1 MTQIDKPVRVRYA
14 PSPTGLQHV
23 GGLRTALYNYLLA
36 KKLGGQFILRIE
48 DTDQKRF
55 VAGAVENIMM
65 FLKDFGLQY
74 DEGPIFL
81 ADKDELPGA
90 LSTRY
95 PGVYEKGSVG
105 PYIQSERLPQYEA
118 AVKQLVDAGHAY
130 YCFCTEERLSELRER
145 QERNKQPPRY
155 DGLCRSLTLEA
166 AKEERSNGKSC
177 VVRFRVPA
185 GGIDIVCQDLLRGE
199 LKYKAADI
207 EDFILLKSDGYPTY
221 HLANIVDDHAMGISH
236 VLRGEEWLSS
246 LPKHVLLYEAFAW
259 EKPLFA
265 HLSVILGADG
275 KKKLSKRDG
284 DVSVDA
290 FVEAGYLR
298 EALLNFIALLGW
310 NPGKGSTQEIFSL
323 AELAEHFS
331 LESLNAAPAV
341 FDRKKLDWMNHE
353 YIMRL
358 PVDELLTRVR
368 TLGAIEHA
376 EWYRKAPTE
385 FQADAHLLKV
395 LTVEQDRL
403 KTLTDVGV
411 NNPFFFTET
420 LEYPTELLAWKGN
433 TSERTKQ
440 ELTRAMAVLEAVGEA
455 EWTRENLSAKLLEAA
470 EKPARN
476 TAPGA
481 VGGKGDFLW
490 PLRVALTGA
499 ERSPSPMD
507 TAWVLGKME
516 TRKRIEHALLRLEA

>member
-1 MTQIDKPVRVRYA
+1 MTDTEKPVRVRYA

-36 KKLGGQFILRIE
+36 KKLGGQFVLRIE

-55 VAGAVENIMM
+55 VAGAVENIMS
-65 FLKDFGLQY
+65 FLKDFGLHY

-81 ADKDELPGA
+81 ADKDEHPGA

-95 PGVYEKGSVG
+95 PGVYEKGTSG
-105 PYIQSERLPQYEA
+105 PYIQSERLPLYEE
-118 AVKQLVDAGHAY
+118 AVKKLIDTGHAY
-130 YCFCTEERLSELRER
+130 YCFCTEERLAELRER
-145 QERNKQPPRY
+145 QERTKQPPRY
-155 DGLCRSLTLEA
+155 DGLCRGLTPEA
-166 AKEERSNGKSC
+166 AREERQNGKPG

-185 GGIDIVCQDLLRGE
+185 GRDDIVCHDALRGE
-199 LKYKAADI
+199 LKYKATDI

-221 HLANIVDDHAMGISH
+221 HLANIVDDHAMAITH

-246 LPKHVLLYEAFAW
+246 LPKHVLLYEAFGW
-259 EKPLFA
+259 EKPQFV

-290 FVEAGYLR
+290 FVENGYLR

-323 AELAEHFS
+323 EELGQTFS

-353 YIMRL
+353 YIAKL
-358 PVDELLTRVR
+358 SVDELLARVR
-368 TLGAIEHA
+368 ALGVIDHA

-385 FQADAHLLKV
+385 FQADAHLTKV
-395 LTVEQDRL
+395 LTVEQERL

-433 TSERTKQ
+433 ASEITKQ

-455 EWTRENLSAKLLEAA
+455 EWTRENLSVKLLEAA
-470 EKPARN
+470 GEK
-476 TAPGA
+476 
-481 VGGKGDFLW
+481 KGDFLW

-516 TRKRIEHALLRLEA
+516 TRKRIEQALLRLEA

>member
-1 MTQIDKPVRVRYA
+1 MSDITKPVRVRYA

-36 KKLGGQFILRIE
+36 KKFGGQFILRIE

-55 VAGAVENIMM
+55 VAGAVENIMS
-65 FLKDFGLQY
+65 FLKDFGLHY

-95 PGVYEKGSVG
+95 PGVYEKGKYG
-105 PYIQSERLPQYEA
+105 PYIQSERLPLYEEA
-118 AVKQLVDAGHAY
+118 IRKLIDSGHAY

-145 QERNKQPPRY
+145 QERTKQPPRY
-155 DGLCRSLTLEA
+155 DGLCRALTPEA
-166 AKEERSNGKSC
+166 AKEDRQNGKPC
-177 VVRFRVPA
+177 VVRFRVPENR
-185 GGIDIVCQDLLRGE
+185 GEIICHDKLRGE
-199 LKYKAADI
+199 LKYKATDI

-221 HLANIVDDHAMGISH
+221 HLANIVDDHAMEITH

-246 LPKHVLLYEAFAW
+246 LPKHILLYEAFQW
-259 EKPLFA
+259 EVPTFVN
-265 HLSVILGADG
+265 LSVILGADG

-323 AELAEHFS
+323 TELAEHFS
-331 LESLNAAPAV
+331 LESLNAAGAV

-353 YIMRL
+353 YIAKL
-358 PVDELLTRVR
+358 TVPELLARVR
-368 TLGAIEHA
+368 SLGVIEHA
-376 EWYRKAPTE
+376 PWYTKTSTE
-385 FQADAHLLKV
+385 CQGDMHLAKV
-395 LTVEQDRL
+395 LTVEQERL
-403 KTLTDVGV
+403 KTLTEVGV
-411 NNPFFFTET
+411 SNPFFFTET
-420 LEYPTELLAWKGN
+420 IEYPTPLLAWKGN
-433 TSERTKQ
+433 DMETTAKELERAKT
-440 ELTRAMAVLEAVGEA
+440 LLESISEA
-455 EWTRENLSAKLLEAA
+455 EWTRENIGIKLLEAA
-470 EKPARN
+470 GDK
-476 TAPGA
+476 
-481 VGGKGDFLW
+481 KGDFLW

-507 TAWVLGKME
+507 TAWVLGKSVSL
-516 TRKRIEHALLRLEA
+516 KRLEGAILRAKD

>member
-1 MTQIDKPVRVRYA
+1 MSDTVKPVRVRYA

-36 KKLGGQFILRIE
+36 KKFGGQFILRID

-55 VAGAVENIMM
+55 VAGAVENIMT
-65 FLKDFGLQY
+65 FLKDFGLHY

-81 ADKDELPGA
+81 ADKDELPGT

-95 PGVYEKGSVG
+95 PGVYEKGKYG
-105 PYIQSERLPQYEA
+105 PYIQSERLSLYEE
-118 AVKQLVDAGHAY
+118 AVKKLIDTGHAY
-130 YCFCTEERLSELRER
+130 YCFCTEERLTELRER
-145 QERNKQPPRY
+145 QERTKQPPRY
-155 DGLCRSLTLEA
+155 DGLCRAMTLEA
-166 AKEERSNGKSC
+166 AREDCQNGKPC
-177 VVRFRVPA
+177 VVRFRVPENR
-185 GGIDIVCQDLLRGE
+185 GEIICHDKLRGE
-199 LKYKAADI
+199 LKYKANDI
-207 EDFILLKSDGYPTY
+207 EDFVLLKSDGYPTY
-221 HLANIVDDHAMGISH
+221 HLANIVDDHAMEITH

-246 LPKHVLLYEAFAW
+246 LPKHVLLYEAFGW
-259 EKPLFA
+259 EQPIFV

-323 AELAEHFS
+323 AELVEHFS
-331 LESLNAAPAV
+331 LCNLNAAGAV

-353 YIMRL
+353 YITKL
-358 PVDELLTRVR
+358 TVPELLARVR
-368 TLGAIEHA
+368 ALGMIEHA
-376 EWYRKAPTE
+376 PWYTKTSTE
-385 FQADAHLLKV
+385 CQGDMYLTKV
-395 LTVEQDRL
+395 LTVEQERL
-403 KTLTDVGV
+403 KTLVEVGV
-411 NNPFFFTET
+411 SNPFFFVEA

-433 TSERTKQ
+433 SLEAAAQ
-440 ELTRAMAVLEAVGEA
+440 ELARAKTLLETLTETD
-455 EWTRENLSAKLLEAA
+455 WTREVLNAKLLEAA
-470 EKPARN
+470 GDK
-476 TAPGA
+476 
-481 VGGKGDFLW
+481 KGDFLW

-507 TAWVLGKME
+507 VAWILGKPE
-516 TRKRIEHALLRLEA
+516 TLFRIETAITKAKA